1 MELKNKTVVITGAS
15 SGIGQSLA
23 LALAET
29 GANLVLVARR
39 EEKLKEIAAALP
51 EGISSLVI
59 PADVSQEADVQNMI
73 DRTVE
78 KFGGIDVMVNNA
90 GYGLF
95 KPIHEMSAEDFDGM
109 IAVNLRG
116 VFLGMKYALARMYEQ
131 GRGGAIVTI
140 SSLAG
145 KNGFAG
151 GGGYCASKFGVMG
164 LMEAAFHEARSQNV
178 RVINIAPGS
187 VDTPFFD
194 DIDGAPANPEK
205 VLRPEDVAAT
215 VVYALQLP
223 DRALI
228 RELDIRPAN
237 PR

>member
-1 MELKNKTVVITGAS
+1 MELTNKTVVITGAS

-23 LALAET
+23 MDFAGA

-39 EEKLKEIAAALP
+39 EEKLQEVADALP
-51 EGISSLVI
+51 D
-59 PADVSQEADVQNMI
+59 DVSVLVVPGDVTNEDDVRNVI
-73 DRTVE
+73 DRTLE
-78 KFGGIDVMVNNA
+78 KFGTLDVMVNNA
-90 GYGLF
+90 GYGMF
-95 KPIHEMSAEDFDGM
+95 KPIHEMSAEEFDGM

-116 VFLGMKYALARMYEQ
+116 VFLGTKYALAHMYEQ
-131 GRGGAIVTI
+131 GTGGAIVTI

-164 LMEAAFHEARSQNV
+164 LMESAFHEARSHNV

-194 DIDGAPANPEK
+194 EIDGAPANPEK

-215 VVYALQLP
+215 VVYALELP

>member
-1 MELKNKTVVITGAS
+1 MELTDKTVVITGAS

-23 LALAET
+23 MDFAGA

-39 EEKLKEIAAALP
+39 EEKLQEVAAALP
-51 EGISSLVI
+51 D
-59 PADVSQEADVQNMI
+59 DVSVLVVPGDVTSEDDVRNVI
-73 DRTVE
+73 DRTLE
-78 KFGGIDVMVNNA
+78 TFGTLDVMVNNA

-95 KPIHEMSAEDFDGM
+95 KPIHEMSAEEFDGM

-116 VFLGMKYALARMYEQ
+116 VFLGTKYALAQMYKQ
-131 GRGGAIVTI
+131 GKGGAVVTI

-164 LMEAAFHEARSQNV
+164 LMESAFHEARSHNV

-194 DIDGAPANPEK
+194 EIDGAPANPEK

-215 VVYALQLP
+215 VVYALELP